1 MYDGRAGVRTTQERM
16 FESLLGRSSRP
27 RRESA
32 GSARRRGARGLPQ
45 RSRRGSRHGRS
56 TMSTTASPQVRACIP
71 DHVVARWAGG
81 LALGHIVLLLG
92 GFALEAAPV
101 AHGEAPSKAL
111 HAYAQ
116 VNMTR
121 TMTGGYIEALAFVVL
136 LPALLLVARSLARRT
151 DLGRLAAQVFV
162 GLGVAFVASTLAT
175 GFPPGAA
182 AIYAAQHGVDA
193 TTVATVNDIR
203 NYAYVLQ
210 VMLTAAMALCV
221 GIASLVERRHTRWI
235 GWGGIV

>member
-1 MYDGRAGVRTTQERM
+1 
-16 FESLLGRSSRP
+16 
-27 RRESA
+27 
-32 GSARRRGARGLPQ
+32 
-45 RSRRGSRHGRS
+45 
-56 TMSTTASPQVRACIP
+56 MSTTASPQVRARIP

-136 LPALLLVARSLARRT
+136 LPALVLVARSLARRT
-151 DLGRLAAQVFV
+151 DLGRLATQVFV

-221 GIASLVERRHTRWI
+221 GVASLVEVPAMAISSTDCRRRVAAGAPVWYLVPDGVVQYISKYSLYAPASQPTKKL
-235 GWGGIV
+235 GPT